1 MRRGEGKNERS
12 VLESV
17 ELLNTVQFVMMK
29 RDVWEIEDG
38 LNGNNEPSLQGVTD
52 G

>member
-29 RDVWEIEDG
+29 REVLQIEDV
-38 LNGNNEPSLQGVTD
+38 LNLNNEPSLF
-52 G
+52 